1 MEPATQPPA
10 VPDPRYEALDELQS
24 AALAAQDALSERAG
38 AQARLEAAD
47 AAWDAARD
55 RLQQA
60 QERVSGWFGRAPA
73 AETAPE
79 RARVV
84 VDEPALA
91 EELADAREDAAV
103 AAALRDDR
111 LGELEDRVAEPHPTA
126 DRAAT
131 FAAFARDR
139 ADAAA
144 GGGPGPRTKQGRILA
159 AIVPRRGDLDVI
171 ASLEHTD
178 RSNVTATLH
187 NAGKRGLLTAEMI
200 ELLPAA
206 FAKYTGV

>member
-1 MEPATQPPA
+1 METATQPPA

-47 AAWDAARD
+47 AAWNAARD

-60 QERVSGWFGRAPA
+60 QERVSGWFGRAA

-91 EELADAREDAAV
+91 EELAGAREDAAV

-111 LGELEDRVAEPHPTA
+111 LGEPEDHVAEPQPTA

-144 GGGPGPRTKQGRILA
+144 GGGPGRPAYVSRMLA
-159 AIVPRRGDLDVI
+159 ALVEADGDFTAAATALGVKRTSLIGSMSKLRGRTDL
-171 ASLEHTD
+171 S
-178 RSNVTATLH
+178 TAER
-187 NAGKRGLLTAEMI
+187 AAVARKRG
-200 ELLPAA
+200 
-206 FAKYTGV
+206 G